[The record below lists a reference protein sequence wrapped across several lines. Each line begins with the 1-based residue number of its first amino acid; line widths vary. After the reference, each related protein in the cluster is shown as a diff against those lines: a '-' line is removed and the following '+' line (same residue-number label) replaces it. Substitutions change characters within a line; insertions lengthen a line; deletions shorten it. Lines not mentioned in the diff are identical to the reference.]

1 MHEEDRRM
9 YELEYPAPV
18 IRDDSGDG
26 QGPTMIVAMHGYADA
41 GQAIEASADHLKA
54 ALEGRQLASFN
65 SDELIDYRSRRP
77 AVTIDKDRALEIESM
92 DLGIK
97 VLRDNSG
104 KTFLLLSGPEPDMRW
119 EAFTTAVVK
128 LVEKFNIED
137 TIMLYAAPMPVP
149 HTRPTVVTAHGTSS
163 RLTEHMLSM
172 DSTMM
177 VPGSAALYLEKAL
190 ADKHRTVAGYTVHV
204 PHYLAASPYP
214 QATFQLL
221 DSVARAARLN
231 IPLGSIE
238 ADISRVENQ
247 LEEQVGGSDE
257 IEGVVQQL
265 EQQYDAYMERYR
277 KEHPQAIMPGEEPM
291 PTGEE
296 ISEEFQAFLASLNE
310 EESQQI
316 INTEIDDR
324 EDSAEEEGPQSD
336 DGKDRPDSASGEGD
350 LGDDI

>member
-128 LVEKFNIED
+128 LVEKFNIND

-149 HTRPTVVTAHGTSS
+149 HTRPTVVTA
-163 RLTEHMLSM
+163 LA
-172 DSTMM
+172 
-177 VPGSAALYLEKAL
+177 SAASCSATRC
-190 ADKHRTVAGYTVHV
+190 ACAG
-204 PHYLAASPYP
+204 S
-214 QATFQLL
+214 
-221 DSVARAARLN
+221 SARACGS
-231 IPLGSIE
+231 LG
-238 ADISRVENQ
+238 ALRGAPRGPAGRRR
-247 LEEQVGGSDE
+247 GG
-257 IEGVVQQL
+257 
-265 EQQYDAYMERYR
+265 DA
-277 KEHPQAIMPGEEPM
+277 
-291 PTGEE
+291 
-296 ISEEFQAFLASLNE
+296 
-310 EESQQI
+310 
-316 INTEIDDR
+316 
-324 EDSAEEEGPQSD
+324 
-336 DGKDRPDSASGEGD
+336 
-350 LGDDI
+350 

>member
-1 MHEEDRRM
+1 
-9 YELEYPAPV
+9 
-18 IRDDSGDG
+18 
-26 QGPTMIVAMHGYADA
+26 
-41 GQAIEASADHLKA
+41 
-54 ALEGRQLASFN
+54 
-65 SDELIDYRSRRP
+65 
-77 AVTIDKDRALEIESM
+77 
-92 DLGIK
+92 
-97 VLRDNSG
+97 
-104 KTFLLLSGPEPDMRW
+104 MRW

-128 LVEKFNIED
+128 LVEKFNIEN

-214 QATFQLL
+214 QATYQLL
-221 DSVARAARLN
+221 DAVARAARLN

-296 ISEEFQAFLASLNE
+296 ISEEFQAFLASLDE

-336 DGKDRPDSASGEGD
+336 DGKDGPDSASGEGD

>member
-1 MHEEDRRM
+1 
-9 YELEYPAPV
+9 
-18 IRDDSGDG
+18 
-26 QGPTMIVAMHGYADA
+26 
-41 GQAIEASADHLKA
+41 
-54 ALEGRQLASFN
+54 
-65 SDELIDYRSRRP
+65 
-77 AVTIDKDRALEIESM
+77 
-92 DLGIK
+92 
-97 VLRDNSG
+97 
-104 KTFLLLSGPEPDMRW
+104 MRW

-190 ADKHRTVAGYTVHV
+190 AEKQRTVAGYTVHV

-221 DSVARAARLN
+221 NSVARAAHLN

-257 IEGVVQQL
+257 IESVVQQL

-277 KEHPQAIMPGEEPM
+277 KEHPQAIMPGEEAV

-296 ISEEFQAFLASLNE
+296 ISEEFQAFLASLDK

-316 INTEIDDR
+316 INSDIDDR
-324 EDSAEEEGPQSD
+324 EDSADGEGPQADNGTD
-336 DGKDRPDSASGEGD
+336 DSDSAQGDGD

>member
-128 LVEKFNIED
+128 LVEKFNIND

-149 HTRPTVVTAHGTSS
+149 HTRPTG
-163 RLTEHMLSM
+163 
-172 DSTMM
+172 
-177 VPGSAALYLEKAL
+177 P
-190 ADKHRTVAGYTVHV
+190 HV
-204 PHYLAASPYP
+204 
-214 QATFQLL
+214 
-221 DSVARAARLN
+221 
-231 IPLGSIE
+231 
-238 ADISRVENQ
+238 ISRVTRRV
-247 LEEQVGGSDE
+247 LPRTHV
-257 IEGVVQQL
+257 
-265 EQQYDAYMERYR
+265 
-277 KEHPQAIMPGEEPM
+277 
-291 PTGEE
+291 
-296 ISEEFQAFLASLNE
+296 
-310 EESQQI
+310 
-316 INTEIDDR
+316 
-324 EDSAEEEGPQSD
+324 EGPPTRQLTHVS
-336 DGKDRPDSASGEGD
+336 RSAMGETHRNTYPAD
-350 LGDDI
+350 C

>member
-1 MHEEDRRM
+1 MHEEERSM

-18 IRDDSGDG
+18 VKDNSGEG
-26 QGPTMIVAMHGYADA
+26 KGPTMIVAMHGYADA
-41 GQAIEASADHLKA
+41 GQAVESSADHLKA
-54 ALEGRQLASFN
+54 ALENRQLASFN

-77 AVTIDKDRALEIESM
+77 AVTIDNDRALEVEPM
-92 DLGIK
+92 DLGLK

-104 KTFLLLSGPEPDMRW
+104 KSFLLLSGPEPDMRW

-128 LVEKFNIED
+128 LVEKFDIED

-190 ADKHRTVAGYTVHV
+190 AEKQRTVAGYTVHV

-221 DSVARAARLN
+221 DSVARAAHLN

-257 IEGVVQQL
+257 IESVVQQL

-277 KEHPQAIMPGEEPM
+277 KEHPQAIMPGEEAV

-296 ISEEFQAFLASLNE
+296 ISEEFQAFLASLDK

-316 INTEIDDR
+316 INSDIDDR
-324 EDSAEEEGPQSD
+324 EDSADGEGSQAD
-336 DGKDRPDSASGEGD
+336 NGKDDPDSAQGDSD

>member
-1 MHEEDRRM
+1 
-9 YELEYPAPV
+9 
-18 IRDDSGDG
+18 
-26 QGPTMIVAMHGYADA
+26 
-41 GQAIEASADHLKA
+41 
-54 ALEGRQLASFN
+54 
-65 SDELIDYRSRRP
+65 
-77 AVTIDKDRALEIESM
+77 M

-128 LVEKFNIED
+128 LVEKFNIND

-163 RLTEHMLSM
+163 RLTEHMLSK

-190 ADKHRTVAGYTVHV
+190 ADKQRTVAGYTVHV

-214 QATFQLL
+214 QARFQLL
-221 DSVARAARLN
+221 DSVARAAHLN

-257 IEGVVQQL
+257 IESVVQQL
-265 EQQYDAYMERYR
+265 EQQYDSYMERYR
-277 KEHPQAIMPGEEPM
+277 KEHPQAIMPGEEAV

-296 ISEEFQAFLASLNE
+296 ISEEFQAFLASLDK

-316 INTEIDDR
+316 INSDIDDR
-324 EDSAEEEGPQSD
+324 EDSADGEGSQADNGTD
-336 DGKDRPDSASGEGD
+336 DSDSAQGDGD

>member
-128 LVEKFNIED
+128 LVEKFNIND

-177 VPGSAALYLEKAL
+177 VPGSAAVYLEKAL
-190 ADKHRTVAGYTVHV
+190 VDKQRTVAGYTVHV

-221 DSVARAARLN
+221 DSVARAAHLN

-257 IEGVVQQL
+257 IESVVQQL

-277 KEHPQAIMPGEEPM
+277 KEHPQAIMPGEVAV

-296 ISEEFQAFLASLNE
+296 ISEKFQAFLACLDKV
-310 EESQQI
+310 ESQQI
-316 INTEIDDR
+316 INSDIDDR
-324 EDSAEEEGPQSD
+324 EDSADGEGSQADNGTD
-336 DGKDRPDSASGEGD
+336 DSDSAQGDGD